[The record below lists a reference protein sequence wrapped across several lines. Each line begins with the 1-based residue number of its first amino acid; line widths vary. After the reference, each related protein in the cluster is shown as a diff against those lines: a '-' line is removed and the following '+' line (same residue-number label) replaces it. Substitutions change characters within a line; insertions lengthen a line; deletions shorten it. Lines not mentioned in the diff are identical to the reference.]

1 VVATHDFSHIVRDMT
16 DLLRASVPKKVALKL
31 APAPDL
37 PGVVADRG
45 QLEQIILNLVINGAE
60 AIGADRCGTLLIG
73 VGACEV
79 SETDAF
85 ADEISGRPLAPGS
98 YVWLEVA
105 DTGVGM
111 DEGTR
116 RKMFDP
122 FFTTKFLGRGLGL
135 AAVGGIVQRHHGA
148 IQLRTAPGKGT
159 TFRVYLPASA
169 MPEVRR
175 GEPGRTDLRGT
186 ATVLLADDEGMIRD
200 FGRAALER
208 LGYRVITASD
218 GMEALRMF
226 ERNAKE
232 IGLVL
237 LDLTMPVM
245 GGDEVISA
253 LRRNCAGLRVIV
265 MSGYG
270 ESDVLKAFAGKGV
283 SGFLQK
289 PFTTTR
295 LAEEVRAVLASPA
308 NTGT

>member
-1 VVATHDFSHIVRDMT
+1 
-16 DLLRASVPKKVALKL
+16 
-31 APAPDL
+31 
-37 PGVVADRG
+37 
-45 QLEQIILNLVINGAE
+45 LEQIILNLVINGAE

-79 SETDAF
+79 SETGAF

-98 YVWLEVA
+98 YIWLEVA

-116 RKMFDP
+116 KKIFDP

-169 MPEVRR
+169 MPEVRY

-186 ATVLLADDEGMIRD
+186 ATVLLADDESMIRD

-208 LGYRVITASD
+208 FGYRVITASD
-218 GMEALRMF
+218 GMEAVRMF
-226 ERNAKE
+226 EKNAKE

-253 LRRNCAGLRVIV
+253 LKRNCAGLRVIV
-265 MSGYG
+265 MSGYD
-270 ESDVLKAFAGKGV
+270 ESDVLKTFAGKGV

-289 PFTTTR
+289 PFTATR
-295 LAEEVRAVLASPA
+295 LAEEVRAALATPA